1 VDVETENRIAN
12 MLNCNVGRLPMK
24 YLGFP
29 ISNKRLGVKA
39 FKSVVDDET
48 TTAAL
53 ERETANIGGD

>member
-39 FKSVVDDET
+39 FKSVVDKMRQRLQPWKGKQLT
-48 TTAAL
+48 
-53 ERETANIGGD
+53 